1 MLKRS
6 KPPKRRSPIRE
17 IDKPLRLPGQSLQN
31 RLYDL
36 SEKVSEAAV
45 MVGLFAA
52 ICFWSGF
59 TWLFGTPEHVEFIVS
74 TVFFLGTLFYYLPR
88 LKRNATEMKR
98 LKQGRDGER
107 FVADVL
113 DEVKVGGGYVLHDLV
128 AGDFNLD
135 HVLITRQGVYVI
147 ETKTLSKLE
156 GKQHQLEFDGKQLK
170 IGSQTLKRDPLAQA
184 RGNAK
189 WLSDLLERTTG
200 NAYPVKPVVLFP
212 GWFVKSSK
220 DAFKSDVWVLNPKAL
235 AKFVKG
241 EPKRLESEQ
250 VLLALEHLKS
260 FSRRDLTS

>member
-1 MLKRS
+1 MLKRT
-6 KPPKRRSPIRE
+6 KKLKRRSPIRE

-36 SEKVSEAAV
+36 SEKVAEAAV
-45 MVGLFAA
+45 MIGVFAGV
-52 ICFWSGF
+52 CFWSGF
-59 TWLFGTPEHVEFIVS
+59 TWLFKTPEHVEFIVS
-74 TVFFLGTLFYYLPR
+74 AVFLLGTLIYYVPR
-88 LKRNATEMKR
+88 FKRSVAEMKR
-98 LKQGRDGER
+98 VKQGRDGER
-107 FVADVL
+107 YVADIL

-135 HVLITRQGVYVI
+135 HVLITRRGVYAI

-200 NAYPVKPVVLFP
+200 KTYPVRPVVLFP
-212 GWFVKSSK
+212 GWFIKSPK

-235 AKFVKG
+235 AKFVQN
-241 EPKRLESEQ
+241 ESMRLEPEQ